1 VNIHS
6 GFQRRSVAACV
17 AALLGSTQLMAAE
30 TAADE
35 NALEEIVV
43 TAQFREQNLQDT
55 PIAITAVTGEMMELR
70 NQTSIFQV
78 AQQAPNVM
86 LSPQGQSNG
95 SGLLAFIRGVG
106 QTDFNYALEPGV
118 GMYID
123 DVYYATVTGSNFDL
137 MDLERVEVLRGPQG
151 TLAGRNSIG
160 GAIKMYSKKPQGDG
174 SGSVQ
179 LTYGDYDRVDAR
191 AVGDFALVE
200 DKLFMR
206 IAGATKSRDG
216 FITRYDYKCTHPTSA
231 LQTLNVGTDCKLGT
245 LGGQAFTAGRVS
257 LRWLASEKVEVNIIG
272 DITNDSSEAGASVL
286 RRATNTMSGGA
297 PLPPT
302 DPRYVQQNGVPYGCA
317 FVPWGPNSCDP
328 NVAQN
333 NPYMSYAT
341 FVDSLA
347 PTTQRPFKPSVIP
360 PIQQLDQWGLSANVN
375 WEINENYALTW
386 ISSWREYDSSWA
398 QDVDGSPLPSQQ
410 LLQTLNHR
418 QWTQELRLNGQ
429 LFNDKLDF
437 TLGGFYFDQEGTL
450 QARVDLN
457 YSGIDFIH
465 GPDETPANSKAA
477 FLHAEYHLTD
487 DLSVIGGLRYTKDY
501 KNYVYKR
508 SNPDGTIPGPCPP
521 GFPFAPTGV
530 PNCVL
535 TGLYNVS
542 PPDPFRSDR
551 TDWRL
556 GINYRWS
563 DSLMTYA
570 QASTGYK
577 GGGINPRP
585 FYPWQILGFQPE
597 TLTTYEVGAKT
608 DFLDGRMRLNAAVF
622 FNDYKDIILTLS
634 VCDVDGPPLTG
645 AGQLAATP
653 CALPSNV
660 GKADVKGAEFEGNFR
675 LGGGFS
681 FEATASFLDFKYT
694 EIDPVTGVNDTMI
707 TPYTPEE
714 KYSAALMWQGDAGG
728 RGTLTARMDYT
739 YQSETQSAAINL
751 PNTRIP
757 PWGAYNARLS
767 WNSPDDDWQASF
779 ELNNVTN
786 KLYYLSNNDWSTN
799 AGSTTFSPAMP
810 RNWAITLK
818 RNFN

>member
-1 VNIHS
+1 M
-6 GFQRRSVAACV
+6 RSVAACV
-17 AALLGSTQLMAAE
+17 AAIVGSSQLMAADA
-30 TAADE
+30 AADD

-55 PIAITAVTGEMMELR
+55 PIAITAVTGEMMEMR

-86 LSPQGQSNG
+86 LSPQGQANG
-95 SGLLAFIRGVG
+95 SGLIAFIRGVG

-174 SGSVQ
+174 SGSVS

-206 IAGATKSRDG
+206 IAGASKSRDG
-216 FITRYDYKCTHPTSA
+216 YVTRYDYKCTHPTSP
-231 LQTLNVGTDCKLGT
+231 LQTLNVGRNCELGT
-245 LGGQAFTAGRVS
+245 LGGQAYTAGRAS

-272 DITNDSSEAGASVL
+272 DITNDSSEAGVSVL
-286 RRATNTMSGGA
+286 HRATNTQSAGA
-297 PLPPT
+297 SLPPT
-302 DPRYVQQNGVPYGCA
+302 DPRYIQQNGVPYGCA
-317 FVPWGPNSCDP
+317 FVPWGPYSCDP
-328 NVAQN
+328 NVAKN

-347 PTTQRPFKPSVIP
+347 PTPQRPFKPLVIP
-360 PIQQLDQWGLSANVN
+360 NIQQLDQWGLSATVD
-375 WEINENYALTW
+375 WTINENYALKW
-386 ISSWREYDSSWA
+386 ISSWREYDSSWGH
-398 QDVDGSPLPSQQ
+398 DVDGSPLPSQQ
-410 LLQTLNHR
+410 LLQNLEHR

-457 YSGIDFIH
+457 YSGLDFIH
-465 GPDETPANSKAA
+465 GPDETPATSKAL
-477 FLHAEYHLTD
+477 FLHTD
-487 DLSVIGGLRYTKDY
+487 LHITEDLSLIAGIRYTEDY
-501 KNYVYKR
+501 KNYVYRR
-508 SNPDGTIPGPCPP
+508 SNPDGSIPPACPP
-521 GFPFAPTGV
+521 GFPFAPNGV
-530 PNCVL
+530 PNCLL
-535 TGLYNVS
+535 TGLYDVE
-542 PPDPFRSDR
+542 PAEPFRSDR
-551 TDWRL
+551 TDWRVGL
-556 GINYRWS
+556 NYRWNE
-563 DSLMTYA
+563 SLMTYA
-570 QASTGYK
+570 QVSTGYK

-585 FYPWQILGFQPE
+585 FYPWQILGFKPE

-608 DFLDGRMRLNAAVF
+608 DFLDGRVRLNAAVF

-634 VCDVDGPPLTG
+634 VCDVDGPGT
-645 AGQLAATP
+645 LASTP
-653 CALPSNV
+653 CALPANV
-660 GKADVKGAEFEGNFR
+660 GKADVKGAELEGNFR

-681 FEATASFLDFKYT
+681 FEATASMMDFKYT
-694 EIDPVTGVNDTMI
+694 DVGVSTGVTPDMI

-714 KYSAALMWQGDAGG
+714 KYSAGLMWQGDVGD
-728 RGTLTARMDYT
+728 RGSLMARLDYT
-739 YQSETQSAAINL
+739 YQSDTQSTAIN
-751 PNTRIP
+751 TQYSRIP
-757 PWGAYNARLS
+757 PWGAYNARIS
-767 WNSPDDDWQASF
+767 WTSPEDSWQASF
-779 ELNNVTN
+779 EVNNLTD
-786 KLYYLSNNDWSTN
+786 KLYYLSNGDQSTN
-799 AGSTTFSPAMP
+799 AGSTVFAPAMP
-810 RNWAITLK
+810 RNWAFTLR